1 MSQDTLTKL
10 LVIWKPGKRSWVGW
24 QLFWNSKSLI
34 DYLSKN
40 TQTSLE
46 YSKLIDKLDILKKID
61 SEVRPLLKE
70 LFTQSCLDKLT
81 KIIGEDVRIVLRR
94 SLLQIKIDELMQ
106 NYIS

>member
-1 MSQDTLTKL
+1 M
-10 LVIWKPGKRSWVGW
+10 
-24 QLFWNSKSLI
+24 
-34 DYLSKN
+34 
-40 TQTSLE
+40 
-46 YSKLIDKLDILKKID
+46 ID

-70 LFTQSCLDKLT
+70 LFTQYCKQSCLDKLT